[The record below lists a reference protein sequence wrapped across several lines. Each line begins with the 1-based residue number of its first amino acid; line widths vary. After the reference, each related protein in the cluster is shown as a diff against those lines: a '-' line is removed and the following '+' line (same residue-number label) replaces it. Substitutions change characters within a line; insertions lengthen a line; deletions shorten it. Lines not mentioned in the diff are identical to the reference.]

1 MHCVRC
7 RFGSPRRAKLSRSCW
22 WTRYANQALTFD
34 TSSLDKNKDIR
45 FPPRKLHPPED
56 YHDQTPRSP
65 LSPLTPSSPL
75 YPDGLVAPV
84 WIRKHTSFVPS
95 VFVLF
100 LHIFEFP
107 PHTPRSPLDLPD
119 PDRERQREAEE
130 RRQDTELAAEIAQR
144 KKATNERSIKL
155 TVVLLA
161 SRRMLDDPSL
171 DNRLT
176 YIRRQSGLD
185 SRAALFVLSPVS
197 QSELNEFVQ
206 RSVR

>member
-1 MHCVRC
+1 M
-7 RFGSPRRAKLSRSCW
+7 
-22 WTRYANQALTFD
+22 
-34 TSSLDKNKDIR
+34 
-45 FPPRKLHPPED
+45 
-56 YHDQTPRSP
+56 
-65 LSPLTPSSPL
+65 
-75 YPDGLVAPV
+75 APV
-84 WIRKHTSFVPS
+84 WIRKHTSLVPS

-100 LHIFEFP
+100 LHLFELP

-155 TVVLLA
+155 TVVLIA
-161 SRRMLDDPSL
+161 SRRMLDDPAL
-171 DNRLT
+171 DPRLT

-185 SRAALFVLSPVS
+185 SRAALFVLSPVP

-206 RSVR
+206 RFVRWLFQI

>member
-1 MHCVRC
+1 
-7 RFGSPRRAKLSRSCW
+7 
-22 WTRYANQALTFD
+22 
-34 TSSLDKNKDIR
+34 
-45 FPPRKLHPPED
+45 
-56 YHDQTPRSP
+56 
-65 LSPLTPSSPL
+65 
-75 YPDGLVAPV
+75 
-84 WIRKHTSFVPS
+84 VPS

-100 LHIFEFP
+100 LHLFEFP

-130 RRQDTELAAEIAQR
+130 RRQDIELAAEIAQR

-161 SRRMLDDPSL
+161 TRRMLDDPSL
-171 DNRLT
+171 DARLT

-185 SRAALFVLSPVS
+185 SRAALFVLSPVP

-206 RSVR
+206 RSV

>member
-1 MHCVRC
+1 MRCVRC
-7 RFGSPRRAKLSRSCW
+7 QYGNPRRPKLFRSCW
-22 WTRYANQALTFD
+22 WIRYADLTRISD
-34 TSSLDKNKDIR
+34 PSSLDKGKDVR

-56 YHDQTPRSP
+56 YTDQTPRSP
-65 LSPLTPSSPL
+65 LSPLTLSSPL
-75 YPDGLVAPV
+75 YPDGIVAPV

-100 LHIFEFP
+100 LHLFEFP

-130 RRQDTELAAEIAQR
+130 RRQDVELAAEIAQR

-161 SRRMLDDPSL
+161 TRRMLDDPSL
-171 DNRLT
+171 DARLT

-185 SRAALFVLSPVS
+185 SRAALFVLSPVP

-206 RSVR
+206 RFVR